1 LTKKTKTAFRYGP
14 SLLEI
19 TPRVSVRKPASPSPS
34 FAQISLHLKAFLAAK
49 SGRLQRILQRSL
61 QRIRVQR
68 G

>member
-1 LTKKTKTAFRYGP
+1 LTKKTKTAFRYG
-14 SLLEI
+14 LLEI